1 MKPNRLACAI
11 SIVGLL
17 CAPAAVRAQF
27 GKGDKAGGAGML
39 PLPPTIPIFPLQ
51 DVMLFPNVSR
61 PLLIFE
67 PRYRAMVADAL
78 KGDRIIGMVLL
89 RAGYEAEYEGRP
101 PVYPI
106 GCAGVITEFEQS
118 PDGRYIIVLRGLV
131 KFRVTGEDQTRPYR
145 LARVEAM
152 PELPSDEQRAALHRQ
167 RLRLTALLAEVV
179 APGSEPPSPALSD
192 EELVNGIA
200 QHLELDPVERQDL
213 LERNGPLSRSQA
225 LIDLLEAKVT
235 PPR

>member
-17 CAPAAVRAQF
+17 CAPAAVRAQVAT
-27 GKGDKAGGAGML
+27 GEKAGGGAGM
-39 PLPPTIPIFPLQ
+39 LPPTIPIFPLQ
-51 DVMLFPNVSR
+51 DVMLFPNISR

-101 PVYPI
+101 PVHPI
-106 GCAGVITEFEQS
+106 GCAGVITSFEQL
-118 PDGRYIIVLRGLV
+118 PDGRYVIMLRGLV
-131 KFRVTGEDQTRPYR
+131 KFRVTSEDQTRPYR

-152 PELPSDEQRAALHRQ
+152 PEMPNDEQRAALRRQ
-167 RLRLTALLAEVV
+167 RPRLMTLLAEVV
-179 APGSEPPSPALSD
+179 APGSELPSPSLSD

-200 QHLELDPVERQDL
+200 QHLELDPLQRQDL

-225 LIDLLEAKVT
+225 LVDLLESKVT